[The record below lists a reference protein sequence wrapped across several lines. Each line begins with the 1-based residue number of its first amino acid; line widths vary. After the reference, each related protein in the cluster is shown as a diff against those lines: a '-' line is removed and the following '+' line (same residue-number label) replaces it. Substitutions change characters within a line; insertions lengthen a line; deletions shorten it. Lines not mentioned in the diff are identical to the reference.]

1 LAASTRA
8 TGVAIPTI
16 ADGAATTAAAARR
29 PVTSLWKTCGRN
41 VEDLCTSR
49 QSRFF
54 SSYLSCKSGPSLVP
68 GAASHRASLA
78 RRGAA
83 ITIAVR
89 VNIVRFQETING
101 RSYVIE
107 VLPVGQ
113 DRWRAQIAGRPG
125 GTTALMPFYGT
136 TPAAAAKLLSGW
148 LGRAGGPRPQS
159 R

>member
-1 LAASTRA
+1 
-8 TGVAIPTI
+8 V
-16 ADGAATTAAAARR
+16 
-29 PVTSLWKTCGRN
+29 WKTCGRK

-49 QSRFF
+49 QLKFFLPSVRRKSRT
-54 SSYLSCKSGPSLVP
+54 SLIP

-78 RRGAA
+78 RRSPT

-148 LGRAGGPRPQS
+148 LTRAGAARAQ
-159 R
+159 